1 MTTPRIDRIRERLL
15 AELQPTSLHIEDE
28 SHLHRGH
35 AGAASGK
42 GHYRVQVVSAAFAGK
57 SLLTRHRLVYAALD
71 DLMQTDI
78 HALSVQAQTPDEL
91 SAPADYGL

>member
-1 MTTPRIDRIRERLL
+1 MTTSRIDRIRERLL

-35 AGAASGK
+35 AG
-42 GHYRVQVVSAAFAGK
+42 AAFAGK

-91 SAPADYGL
+91 SAPADNGL